1 MRVGETRA
9 SVFERHPRLFTILL
23 VVTSSLGTDVA
34 FTWIHHWLS
43 PHPRAAWAS
52 FRAASAV
59 FHHGFRP
66 LSSADHD
73 RWGPRVV
80 SYRIDSLGLRDA
92 TARQVPLASGRHR
105 IVFIGDSFTEG
116 IGVDWK
122 KSFVGLAARALEKEG
137 VEVLNAGCVSYCP
150 IIYYRKI
157 KWLLDQGLEF
167 DDVIVFIDMGDIQ
180 DEVCYRLDGEG
191 NVVPDEIRRIREER
205 ENIRYALPPLLRNL
219 GLRLLLKKHTTV
231 LFALYELLEDALKTD
246 DRRAAQWTI
255 DPGLYEAFGR
265 DGLRNAEEHMDLL
278 AGLLRP
284 RGIRLTVAVYPW
296 PDQIRHHDLASV
308 QVSFWRQWAADH
320 GAGFIDYFPR
330 FVRPE
335 ADHVLASNFIRGD
348 IHWNEAG
355 HEVVA
360 EGFLEYWNRA
370 NLDRRASTASAVS
383 MKRLP
388 TTGGATRQ
396 P

>member
-9 SVFERHPRLFTILL
+9 SVFERHPRLFTVLL
-23 VVTSSLGTDVA
+23 MVTSSLGTDVA
-34 FTWIHHWLS
+34 FTWFHHWLS

-52 FRAASAV
+52 FRAASPV

-66 LSSADHD
+66 LTSVDHD
-73 RWGPRVV
+73 RWGPRVA

-92 TARQVPLASGRHR
+92 TARQLPLASDRRR

-116 IGVDWK
+116 IGLDWE
-122 KSFVGLAARALEKEG
+122 KSFVGLVASALEKEG
-137 VEVLNAGCVSYCP
+137 VEVLNAACVSYCP

-157 KWLLDQGLEF
+157 KWLLDQGLTF
-167 DDVIVFIDMGDIQ
+167 DDIVVFMDMGDIQ
-180 DEVCYRLDGEG
+180 DEVCYRLDREG
-191 NVVPDEIRRIREER
+191 NLVPEDTRRIWEER
-205 ENIRYALPPLLRNL
+205 ENIRYALPPLLQNL
-219 GLRLLLKKHTTV
+219 SLQLLLKKHTTV
-231 LFALYELLEDALKTD
+231 LFALYELLEDTLKTD
-246 DRRAAQWTI
+246 DRRAALWTI

-265 DGLRNAEEHMDLL
+265 EGLRNAEKHMDLL
-278 AGLLRP
+278 CALLRP

-308 QVSFWRQWAADH
+308 QVAFWRQWAADH
-320 GAGFIDYFPR
+320 GAGFIDYFPS

-335 ADHVLASNFIRGD
+335 ARDALARNFIRGD

-360 EGFLEYWNRA
+360 AGFRQYWKGA
-370 NLDRRASTASAVS
+370 NLDRRASAASAGS
-383 MKRLP
+383 MKRLE
-388 TTGGATRQ
+388 TTSENTSQ